1 MEEISFQDHY
11 YSDIDEPGRLPGWR
25 NSVSGTCTIPTNSGS
40 VLYGT
45 RSDYEEPDLI
55 KNHSPR
61 STLGHMPPIYNEP
74 PPLPSQEGL
83 QPSKHN
89 YNTIRRPSKLPTCSE
104 ENEYSQLV
112 FD

>member
-25 NSVSGTCTIPTNSGS
+25 NSVSGTCTVPTNSDT
-40 VLYGT
+40 VLYK
-45 RSDYEEPDLI
+45 EPDLI
-55 KNHSPR
+55 KNHSQQ
-61 STLGHMPPIYNEP
+61 STLGRVPPIYSEP
-74 PPLPSQEGL
+74 PRSPSEGL
-83 QPSKHN
+83 QASKHN
-89 YNTIRRPSKLPTCSE
+89 YNTIKRPSKLPKCSE

>member
-1 MEEISFQDHY
+1 M
-11 YSDIDEPGRLPGWR
+11 
-25 NSVSGTCTIPTNSGS
+25 SGTCTIPTNSDS

-45 RSDYEEPDLI
+45 RSDNQIIYKEPDLI

-61 STLGHMPPIYNEP
+61 STLGHMPPIYNVP
-74 PPLPSQEGL
+74 PPTQEEP
-83 QPSKHN
+83 QTQKHN
-89 YNTIRRPSKLPTCSE
+89 YNTIRRPSNLPTCSE

>member
-25 NSVSGTCTIPTNSGS
+25 NSVSGNCTIPTNSD
-40 VLYGT
+40 VIYK
-45 RSDYEEPDLI
+45 EPDLM
-55 KNHSPR
+55 KNSQHNDHY
-61 STLGHMPPIYNEP
+61 TPPIYSEP
-74 PPLPSQEGL
+74 PPSVSQGDS
-83 QPSKHN
+83 QPSKNN
-89 YNTIRRPSKLPTCSE
+89 YNTIRRPKLPTCSE

>member
-1 MEEISFQDHY
+1 M
-11 YSDIDEPGRLPGWR
+11 
-25 NSVSGTCTIPTNSGS
+25 SGTFSVPANSDS

-45 RSDYEEPDLI
+45 RSDYKEPDLI
-55 KNHSPR
+55 KNHSQQ

-74 PPLPSQEGL
+74 PPPPQEGL
-83 QPSKHN
+83 QASKHN
-89 YNTIRRPSKLPTCSE
+89 YNTIRRPSKLTTFSE